1 MRIAVISD
9 VAGYPWAGSEELWL
23 QMAVRALDSG
33 HQVTAC
39 LHPDLHAGQPLGAL
53 VEAGGKLTSWN
64 RCRIS
69 RLEKIKQR
77 IAPNFSVGKL
87 GTPDVI
93 LVSAGSLPSLTYV
106 PALMEFLLSVRISV
120 VVLCQ
125 FNSDALGIAP
135 AERECLRR
143 LLQHAAAVIFVSEQN
158 KGLAKRQFALPLED
172 AKVVYNPIR
181 VVLTEPLPS
190 RNNQDDVVFACVA
203 RMETL
208 WKGQDL
214 LLEVLSK
221 EPWASRNWK
230 LRFFGEGPD
239 EQHVRDWSGLLGMQD
254 RVTFEGYIR
263 DVREIWRDT
272 DLMVLPSR
280 GEGTPLAVLEA
291 MMCGRTVVTTDVGGN
306 AEVIEDGI
314 SGFIADAATLTSF
327 GDALERA
334 WEARECWPEIGAAAH
349 ARATQIA
356 ASEPAVQ
363 LLGLLVE
370 AESSFWAKAP
380 PSAL

>member
-9 VAGYPWAGSEELWL
+9 VSGYPWAGSEELWL
-23 QMAVRALDSG
+23 QMAIRALGAG

-39 LHPDLHAGQPLGAL
+39 LHPDLHAGEPLSAL
-53 VEAGGKLTSWN
+53 VKAGGKLADWG
-64 RCRIS
+64 RCRIA

-77 IAPNFSVGKL
+77 IAPNFSLAKL

-106 PALMEFLLSVRISV
+106 PGLMEFLLSVRIPI

-135 AERECLRR
+135 EVRESLRN
-143 LLQHAAAVIFVSEQN
+143 LLQQAAVAIFVSEQN
-158 KGLAKRQFALPLED
+158 KGLAKRQLALPLED

-181 VVLTEPLPS
+181 VILSEPLPARS
-190 RNNQDDVVFACVA
+190 NQDEIVFACVA

-214 LLEVLSK
+214 LLEVLEK
-221 EPWASRNWK
+221 EPWASRKWK

-239 EQHVRDWSGLLGMQD
+239 QQHVRDWSELLCMQH

-263 DVREIWRDT
+263 DVREIWSDS
-272 DLMVLPSR
+272 DLLVLASR

-291 MMCGRTVVTTDVGGN
+291 MMCGRPVVTTDVGGN
-306 AEVIEDGI
+306 REVLEDGMT
-314 SGFIADAATLTSF
+314 GYIAAAATVNSF
-327 GDALERA
+327 GRALERA
-334 WEARECWPEIGAAAH
+334 WDARQRWPELGRAAH
-349 ARATQIA
+349 VRATEIA
-356 ASEPAVQ
+356 ASDPA
-363 LLGLLVE
+363 GLLLE
-370 AESSFWAKAP
+370 HLQNATK
-380 PSAL
+380 PSY